1 MVVMVEL
8 SPYVAI
14 ILEKKKK
21 EKKKHKNLD
30 RRRVYFTLND
40 SGN

>member
-1 MVVMVEL
+1 MVEL

-14 ILEKKKK
+14 ILEKNKK
-21 EKKKHKNLD
+21 KKKHKNLD